1 MRRVATLL
9 FVAFMVVGCAS
20 TASYKISSER
30 PRASYPPE
38 YGVVAGVFTTP
49 DRWRL
54 DRTAFIRNVETKKD
68 YRISQSFA
76 FHAGD
81 YEHADR
87 KGIVFAL
94 ALPPGRYEFYN
105 YLIYS
110 ANGAFETRWYA
121 KPDFSVPLDVS
132 PGSVTYVGDLQF
144 TPYTGKNLLGMNV
157 ADGGHFRIVN
167 SLDQDLPQLRA
178 KFPDVDWSTV
188 ELAPLFGRTLPPLL
202 SAPRVEGVDQVVP
215 PAPFVQ

>member
-1 MRRVATLL
+1 MRAAAALIAMATLL
-9 FVAFMVVGCAS
+9 VGCAS
-20 TASYKISSER
+20 TETYKVSSQK
-30 PRASYPPE
+30 PRSSFPAE
-38 YGVVAGVFTTP
+38 YGVIAGAFTTP

-81 YEHADR
+81 YEHPDR
-87 KGIVFAL
+87 KGVVFAL

-110 ANGAFETRWYA
+110 ANGAYETRWYA
-121 KPDFSVPLDVS
+121 KDDFSVPFEVS
-132 PGSVTYVGDLQF
+132 HGSITYVGDLQF
-144 TPYTGKNLLGMNV
+144 TPYTGKNVLGMNV
-157 ADGGHFRIVN
+157 ADGGHFRIIN
-167 SLDQDLPQLRA
+167 SLEQDLPQLRA

-188 ELAPLFGRTLPPLL
+188 ELGPLFGHTLPPLL
-202 SAPRVEGVDQVVP
+202 SAPREEGVDQVMP
-215 PAPFVQ
+215 PALRVQ